1 VGHSVFLSSVVV
13 LTPNGQLLD
22 CATIM
27 RGHSYGQDVTS
38 NEDRVSGED
47 RGVKPSNNIM
57 GGMFVFVGKK
67 VRTFGVNTMLLTAWI
82 SWCCMW
88 NKNEFLQCQ
97 FALKKGQL
105 SIAMYCE
112 LVCCNFSGVETSGPY
127 LCPARH

>member
-1 VGHSVFLSSVVV
+1 
-13 LTPNGQLLD
+13 
-22 CATIM
+22 M
-27 RGHSYGQDVTS
+27 
-38 NEDRVSGED
+38 SGED

-105 SIAMYCE
+105 SIAMCCE
-112 LVCCNFSGVETSGPY
+112 MVCCNFSGVETFGPY

>member
-1 VGHSVFLSSVVV
+1 MLSSSDVVIFFSSVVV

-27 RGHSYGQDVTS
+27 RGRSYGQDVTS

-67 VRTFGVNTMLLTAWI
+67 VRIVGVNTMLLTASI
-82 SWCCMW
+82 SWSCMW
-88 NKNEFLQCQ
+88 NKNEFL
-97 FALKKGQL
+97 
-105 SIAMYCE
+105 
-112 LVCCNFSGVETSGPY
+112 PY
-127 LCPARH
+127 KYVSLL